1 MTQTIGRF
9 LASEKRRYRARYL
22 KVLGPVYVEYPG
34 WRRHDRPEG
43 HIPGGDHAFQVGPY
57 LVSRPYGFG
66 IDGMRALVEFCER
79 HELECVIDGASSWHP
94 GTTAIKIYRPEW
106 AEEFSDRADSYGDA
120 FRASV
125 KKRVYLDIHGQ
136 TDRVYEPWA
145 RYESGVF
152 VLNTTVTKHG
162 VGIGKPVAVSDLLDP
177 RVGVRIGAG

>member
-1 MTQTIGRF
+1 
-9 LASEKRRYRARYL
+9 
-22 KVLGPVYVEYPG
+22 
-34 WRRHDRPEG
+34 
-43 HIPGGDHAFQVGPY
+43 
-57 LVSRPYGFG
+57 
-66 IDGMRALVEFCER
+66 MRALVEFCER

-94 GTTAIKIYRPEW
+94 GTTAIRIYRPEW

-125 KKRVYLDIHGQ
+125 NERVYLDIHGQ
-136 TDRVYEPWA
+136 TDRVYEPWS

-177 RVGVRIGAG
+177 RVGVRNGAG

>member
-1 MTQTIGRF
+1 M
-9 LASEKRRYRARYL
+9 
-22 KVLGPVYVEYPG
+22 LGPVYGEYPG
-34 WRRHDRPEG
+34 WRRHDRPEK

-66 IDGMRALVEFCER
+66 LDGMRALVEFCER
-79 HELECVIDGASSWHP
+79 NGFEASFGGPSSWHP
-94 GTTAIKIYRPEW
+94 ATTAIKIYRPEW

-125 KKRVYLDIHGQ
+125 NERVYLDIHGE
-136 TDRVYEPWA
+136 TDRVYEPWS
-145 RYESGVF
+145 RYEESGVF

-162 VGIGKPVAVSDLLDP
+162 IGIGKPVAVSDLLDP